1 MGLGSILELCKEKYV
16 IGAMF
21 MFLRKKQINFTV
33 TKVTVRL
40 HFKGLSHGT
49 LSPPQLEINVCPLT
63 CLLVTV

>member
-1 MGLGSILELCKEKYV
+1 
-16 IGAMF
+16 

-33 TKVTVRL
+33 TKVTARL
-40 HFKGLSHGT
+40 HFKGLSNGT